1 MKITEIKVF
10 KANGSDVVMG
20 NATVIFDNKLGIKVT
35 IMKNKTGELFC
46 NYPSRKAKD
55 KEGNDKWYNDVFF
68 IIDEEL
74 EDKKY
79 EFKNSVDSAIIK
91 EYNALVGMPSQ
102 DSKKQDEKKEDAPAE
117 EKKKPLVSFKK
128 K

>member
-1 MKITEIKVF
+1 MEITNVNIYKNNNETFV
-10 KANGSDVVMG
+10 ANGSVEFDGVFFVKFKVVKSSKDG
-20 NATVIFDNKLGIKVT
+20 SLFISWPSQKSTKDDKYYPDAGYVLGEDEETKYDF
-35 IMKNKTGELFC
+35 KNK
-46 NYPSRKAKD
+46 
-55 KEGNDKWYNDVFF
+55 
-68 IIDEEL
+68 
-74 EDKKY
+74 
-79 EFKNSVDSAIIK
+79 VDSFLIK